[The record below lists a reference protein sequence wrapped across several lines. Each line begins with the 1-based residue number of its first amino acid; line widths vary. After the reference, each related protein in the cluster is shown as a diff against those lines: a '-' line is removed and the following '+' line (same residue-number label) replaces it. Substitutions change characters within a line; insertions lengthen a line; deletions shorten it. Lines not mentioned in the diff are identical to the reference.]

1 MNIFKFSVIAGSAIF
16 GMTLAGCSSE
26 DDVVPEIK
34 PAKKAE
40 VPAPVPEA
48 TVAASD
54 ANSMPE
60 LQSIES
66 LSADASAAEGT
77 FKTNG
82 PVVQPSSEGAI
93 VIQVSIQP
101 SKSAANAVLKKL
113 EEKGIKGYLA
123 QVENPGEL
131 EGTYYRV
138 RVGYFKKIE
147 DAKAYGKSA
156 LEPLEFAWWIDN
168 KANDT
173 VGSPES
179 SDVTNSNTTSG
190 SYLNPEP
197 METTK
202 YSTEVE
208 SSSSEIVE
216 SSSSEAAPVEAPA
229 PVAEATAP
237 AAEPVAE
244 PTAPA
249 PAPAAEAAPVQPA
262 EEVYDDWE

>member
-1 MNIFKFSVIAGSAIF
+1 
-16 GMTLAGCSSE
+16 
-26 DDVVPEIK
+26 
-34 PAKKAE
+34 
-40 VPAPVPEA
+40 
-48 TVAASD
+48 
-54 ANSMPE
+54 MPE

-77 FKTNG
+77 FKTTG

-208 SSSSEIVE
+208 SSSSEVVE
-216 SSSSEAAPVEAPA
+216 SSSSEAA

>member
-40 VPAPVPEA
+40 APAPAPEA
-48 TVAASD
+48 TAPANE

-66 LSADASAAEGT
+66 LSAESSAAEGT
-77 FKTNG
+77 FKTTG
-82 PVVQPSSEGAI
+82 PVVQPGSEGSV

-179 SDVTNSNTTSG
+179 SDIAGTNNNSA
-190 SYLNPEP
+190 SYSSPEP

-202 YSTEVE
+202 SSTEVA
-208 SSSSEIVE
+208 SSSSEVVE

-229 PVAEATAP
+229 PVAEAPAP
-237 AAEPVAE
+237 AAAPVAE
-244 PTAPA
+244 PAAPA
-249 PAPAAEAAPVQPA
+249 PAPAAEAAPAQPA

>member
-1 MNIFKFSVIAGSAIF
+1 MVNIFKFSVIASSAIF
-16 GMTLAGCSSE
+16 GMMFAGCSNE

-34 PAKKAE
+34 PAKKVE
-40 VPAPVPEA
+40 KVAPSKEA
-48 TVAASD
+48 PAASD
-54 ANSMPE
+54 SEAKSMPE

-66 LSADASAAEGT
+66 LSAEASSAEGT

-82 PVVQPSSEGAI
+82 NLVQPGSEGAI

-138 RVGYFKKIE
+138 RVGYFKKLE
-147 DAKAYGKSA
+147 DAKAFGKSA

-168 KANDT
+168 KANDS
-173 VGSPES
+173 VGAPES
-179 SDVTNSNTTSG
+179 TDASVQSNTAAYST
-190 SYLNPEP
+190 PEP
-197 METTK
+197 MEIVSSS
-202 YSTEVE
+202 STEVA
-208 SSSSEIVE
+208 SSSSEVIATSSTE
-216 SSSSEAAPVEAPA
+216 SAPAVEAEA
-229 PVAEATAP
+229 PVAET
-237 AAEPVAE
+237 
-244 PTAPA
+244 
-249 PAPAAEAAPVQPA
+249 PAPAASTVAEPASAAEAPAKPA

>member
-1 MNIFKFSVIAGSAIF
+1 MVNILKFSVIAGSAIF
-16 GMTLAGCSSE
+16 GMMIAGCNSE
-26 DDVVPEIK
+26 DEVVPEIN
-34 PAKKAE
+34 PAKKVE
-40 VPAPVPEA
+40 KTVPTPKPVA
-48 TVAASD
+48 VSD
-54 ANSMPE
+54 SEDKSMPE

-66 LSADASAAEGT
+66 LSAETSKAEGT

-82 PVVQPSSEGAI
+82 SLVQPGNEGAI

-101 SKSAANAVLKKL
+101 SKSAANAILKKL

-138 RVGYFKKIE
+138 RVGYFKKLE

-173 VGSPES
+173 VGAPEATENVQNSTATYS
-179 SDVTNSNTTSG
+179 S
-190 SYLNPEP
+190 PEP
-197 METTK
+197 MEIVSSS
-202 YSTEVE
+202 STETE
-208 SSSSEIVE
+208 SSSSEVVTP
-216 SSSSEAAPVEAPA
+216 SSTEKASPA
-229 PVAEATAP
+229 AEATAP
-237 AAEPVAE
+237 ADPAPAVNAVEE
-244 PTAPA
+244 TAPA
-249 PAPAAEAAPVQPA
+249 KAPAAEAAPTKPA